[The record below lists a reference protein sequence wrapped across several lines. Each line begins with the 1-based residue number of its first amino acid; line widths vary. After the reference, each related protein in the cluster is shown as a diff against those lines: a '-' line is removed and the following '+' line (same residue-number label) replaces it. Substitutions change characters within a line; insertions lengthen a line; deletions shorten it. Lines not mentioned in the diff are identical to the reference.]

1 LTADKKGYFLLDA
14 VLATLILSIL
24 LSAILI
30 SLETSLRALRKVNS
44 NLVSLYKAEAVL
56 IEKLILEDDFQ
67 NSGYTGRDGELS
79 YLFNFEE
86 LEYDIN
92 RVSVAVSKD
101 NNIQARISAL
111 ILN

>member
-44 NLVSLYKAEAVL
+44 NLVSLYKAEV
-56 IEKLILEDDFQ
+56 LEDDFQ

-101 NNIQARISAL
+101 NNVQARISAL